1 MQKRNGF
8 MRIGLRISGTV
19 SSMNTEMQASRIK
32 LRDNAARFKQEKKI
46 IQYLLVRKRQE
57 SEPDIGRVQT
67 EEEEVAGDNEGV
79 ETETGG
85 GR

>member
-1 MQKRNGF
+1 MRIDIEEREHGGGFMQKRNGF

-46 IQYLLVRKRQE
+46 I
-57 SEPDIGRVQT
+57 
-67 EEEEVAGDNEGV
+67 
-79 ETETGG
+79 
-85 GR
+85 